1 MGRVPAC
8 PLEVGA
14 PTCILKKKM
23 NACCRPSRRAFL
35 AGLSTAMATATL
47 PAWAKAPARPVVRPT
62 GAARVLWLQ
71 RLGYNESV
79 RAPFTIDGRTIYQP
93 GYDALCWILR
103 DHQVVASAG
112 YVRFDIV
119 TIEVAWEVQEILR
132 SVGINQPLV
141 VHSGFRT
148 QQTNAHTEGAARFSQ
163 HLNARAMD
171 FHVPGVS
178 VADVW
183 RLCYSR
189 RLAGGIGYY
198 PRGTGANADEGW
210 VHVDDANR
218 RYWVGEGDFPAPGR
232 ILTALEEPIA
242 SLTRGGGV
250 DGWDSHLQRHG

>member
-1 MGRVPAC
+1 MVAAC
-8 PLEVGA
+8 PLEVRLE
-14 PTCILKKKM
+14 TCILMKKKM
-23 NACCRPSRRAFL
+23 DGCCRPSRRAFL
-35 AGLSTAMATATL
+35 AGLSSTMAAATL
-47 PAWAKAPARPVVRPT
+47 PAWAKASVRPVPRSS
-62 GAARVLWLQ
+62 AARVLWLQ
-71 RLGYNESV
+71 RLGYDESV
-79 RAPFTIDGRTIYQP
+79 RAPFTIDGRSIYQP

-103 DHQVVASAG
+103 DHQVPASTG

-148 QQTNAHTEGAARFSQ
+148 HQTNARTEGAARYSQ

-218 RYWVGEGDFPAPGR
+218 RYWVGENVPPEPGR
-232 ILTALEEPIA
+232 ILTALEEPMP

-250 DGWDSHLQRHG
+250 DGWDSHLQRYG